1 MSELLDSGDCEVQE
15 FVKVLKKLK
24 AHLPISDQYDRDCG
38 QENGVWWTNQKEHM
52 IGWLS
57 NQNSKGSG
65 QFTRQKPNQSAK
77 LAYQRL
83 QCPGALLWMAEA
95 LGEDSAIVQKA
106 ADAARAESNKRRR
119 SGIIRSHIPWQCIVS
134 LISSHRVR

>member
-1 MSELLDSGDCEVQE
+1 MSELLDSGDCDVRE
-15 FVKVLKKLK
+15 FVKVLKKLE
-24 AHLPISDQYDRDCG
+24 AHLPISDQYDKDCG
-38 QENGVWWTNQKEHM
+38 QEKGVWWTSQKEHM
-52 IGWLS
+52 IGWFS

-77 LAYQRL
+77 RAYQCL
-83 QCPGALLWMAEA
+83 QCPGALLWIAEA

-119 SGIIRSHIPWQCIVS
+119 SGIIRSHIPWQ
-134 LISSHRVR
+134 RVLALAKGIR